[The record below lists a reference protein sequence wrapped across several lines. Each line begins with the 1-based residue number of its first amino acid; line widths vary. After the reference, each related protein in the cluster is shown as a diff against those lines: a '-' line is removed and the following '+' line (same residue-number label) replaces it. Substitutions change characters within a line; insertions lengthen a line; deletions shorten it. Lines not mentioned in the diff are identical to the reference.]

1 MADVTLTRHTPVENI
16 VLHAPDHLVSA
27 RPLPPMGRF
36 VFRGA
41 TDTARRCE
49 STFGINF
56 PVEINR
62 ASVAAG
68 RAALW
73 LGPDEWLLLFPE
85 AEGNTLLQRLSAALL
100 GIPHS
105 LVDVGQ
111 RQTAIEL
118 RGPYAAA
125 LLNAYVLLDLSA
137 AAFPVNAA
145 TRTILAKAEIALWR
159 TAADNFQIEV
169 SRSFAPYVAGLL
181 IEASRILPN
190 DLKLY

>member
-1 MADVTLTRHTPVENI
+1 MADLTLTRHASVENI
-16 VLHAPDHLVSA
+16 VLHAPDRLVSA
-27 RPLPPMGRF
+27 RPQPPMGRF

-41 TDTARRCE
+41 TEAATCCE
-49 STFGINF
+49 KTFGVNL
-56 PVEINR
+56 PLEANR

-85 AEGNTLLQRLSAALL
+85 AEGNALAQRLSAALL

-118 RGPYAAA
+118 RGPCAAA
-125 LLNAYVLLDLSA
+125 LLNACVLLDLSA

-145 TRTILAKAEIALWR
+145 TRTILAKAEIVLWR
-159 TAADNFQIEV
+159 RAAETFQIEV
-169 SRSFAPYVAGLL
+169 WRSFAPYIVGLL
-181 IEASRILPN
+181 LEASRCLPN
-190 DLKLY
+190 HLKLY